1 MSAPRRPAGAPA
13 EDLAE
18 VLDLLERHGHDRY
31 DEQVSQLD
39 HALQCAALARAQHA
53 PDTLVAAALLHD
65 IGHLLTLRD
74 GVTGPADGD
83 LRHES
88 VGARWLS
95 RLFAPAVTGP
105 IALHVRAKRY
115 LCVVEPGY
123 LARLSPASTASLSHQ
138 GGPLAPDEVVAFQHL
153 PHHEAAV
160 RLRRWDDAGKVIGR
174 PVDPLGRH
182 VDLLARLA
190 RERP

>member
-53 PDTLVAAALLHD
+53 PDTLVAAALLH
-65 IGHLLTLRD
+65 
-74 GVTGPADGD
+74 
-83 LRHES
+83 
-88 VGARWLS
+88 
-95 RLFAPAVTGP
+95 VTGP

-138 GGPLAPDEVVAFQHL
+138 GGPLAPDEVAAFQHL
-153 PHHEAAV
+153 PHHAAAV
-160 RLRRWDDAGKVIGR
+160 RLRRWDDAGKVVGR
-174 PVDPLGRH
+174 PVDPLGHH